1 MSVLFFLSSL
11 TKRPRV
17 GDVRVN
23 VGIVFFKFFNRV
35 NAHNP
40 QNALNEAKPP
50 ENFVQPAFPQK
61 TFHLVKH
68 GVKMGKTIVVKRRKR
83 IVGNFCFWYSVCFK
97 ILSVNIQH
105 FAYSSLGHLS
115 KPPFRGAKL
124 DFAKLISALLKT
136 RSSTLFN
143 RKKYIWSSKKSNNT
157 KTTSKIGT
165 LFLCWR
171 ARWDS
176 NPRSAP

>member
-1 MSVLFFLSSL
+1 MSILCSLSSL

-23 VGIVFFKFFNRV
+23 VGIVIINFFNRV

-40 QNALNEAKPP
+40 QNALNEAEPS
-50 ENFVQPAFPQK
+50 ESFVQPAFPQK

-68 GVKMGKTIVVKRRKR
+68 GVKMGKTIVVKHRKR
-83 IVGNFCFWYSVCFK
+83 IMRNFYFWYSVCLK
-97 ILSVNIQH
+97 ICSVNIQH

-136 RSSTLFN
+136 KSSTLFN

-157 KTTSKIGT
+157 KTTSQFWT
-165 LFLCWR
+165 LFLCCR
-171 ARWDS
+171 CILELARILF
-176 NPRSAP
+176 R